1 LKRKVVS
8 ISARKVDLRT
18 GWVVVASNGKILSY
32 HRSKRGADK
41 AAERLKRR
49 GRDVAVYRIERGLL
63 APV

>member
-1 LKRKVVS
+1 MKRRVVS

-18 GWVVVASNGKILSY
+18 GWVVVASNGRILSY
-32 HRSKRGADK
+32 HRSKKGADR

-49 GRDVAVYRIERGLL
+49 GRDVNVYRIERGLL